1 MKIQGII
8 TPPKVHKLSITKSKG
23 IEMVEMPKNSKV

>member
-1 MKIQGII
+1 MK
-8 TPPKVHKLSITKSKG
+8 TPPKLHNSSIIQYKD